1 MPWANECQEKIFKI
15 LPSPAKNHF
24 LHSAELALEVEKIHW
39 FDSLKLPIQVQK
51 AYTLLPPH
59 EWEAVLLAPEHPE
72 GGNLEAES
80 RLCRGGPELFL

>member
-1 MPWANECQEKIFKI
+1 MSVRRRYSKSYPLQPRTI
-15 LPSPAKNHF
+15 F
-24 LHSAELALEVEKIHW
+24 LHSSEVALEVEKIHW